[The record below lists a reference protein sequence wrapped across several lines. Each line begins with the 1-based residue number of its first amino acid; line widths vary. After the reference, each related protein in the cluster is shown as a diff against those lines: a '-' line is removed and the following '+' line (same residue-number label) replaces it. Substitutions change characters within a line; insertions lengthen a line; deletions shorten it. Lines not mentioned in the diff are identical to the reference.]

1 MHMTIL
7 EIAFRNNKNERN
19 VFRWLVNNKTI
30 TQKWL
35 TLLRGTP
42 DRYHHPWD
50 FWAVGHTSDH
60 YEIIKN
66 SIIEISQRLNQQ
78 HGFDIPLELCYNLTQ
93 ENLNTLH
100 LKFHEV
106 AEKLPSSIDDLDQLN
121 RLVHNAETTQ
131 RNLQWPGRDNYA
143 IFTLN
148 SFNKQPLVLDDYLEF
163 DADCIPAGSLTISY
177 STIGKSLFN
186 CSSDNDLLL
195 VQSNMV
201 RPKIMLS
208 CEVKL
213 SLSEIDQSN
222 SRAISD
228 HYRWCE
234 NHNVK
239 QFGYDPYDPIH
250 ITKECVLALPHESDI
265 GNLYQW
271 AIDSNMGEI
280 VIESWALGD

>member
-1 MHMTIL
+1 MTIL
-7 EIAFRNNKNERN
+7 TITFRNNKNERKE
-19 VFRWLVNNKTI
+19 FRWLVNDKPI

-35 TLLRGTP
+35 QLLRGTK
-42 DRYHHPWD
+42 DRYDHPWD
-50 FWAVGHTSDH
+50 FWAVGHTPAH
-60 YEIIKN
+60 YETIKN
-66 SIIEISQRLNQQ
+66 SIIKISEKLNQL

-93 ENLNTLH
+93 ENLNILH

-106 AEKLPSSIDDLDQLN
+106 AENLIRSIDDLDQLN
-121 RLVHNAETTQ
+121 RLVHNAETTE
-131 RNLQWPGRDNYA
+131 RNLRWPNRDNYA

-148 SFNKQPLVLDDYLEF
+148 SFNKQLLVPNDYLEF
-163 DADCIPAGSLTISY
+163 DSNIIPAGSLTISY
-177 STIGKSLFN
+177 STIGKSLLN
-186 CSSDNDLLL
+186 CSGDNDLQL
-195 VQSNMV
+195 VQNKMV
-201 RPKIMLS
+201 RPKITLS

-213 SLSEIDQSN
+213 SLSEVDQSAD
-222 SRAISD
+222 RMISN
-228 HYRWCE
+228 HYLWCE
-234 NHNVK
+234 KHNVK